1 MDNPLTGKNPA
12 KSEVEV
18 ERLLDMPLFKRL
30 KKLFDTNEKEIR
42 RLAAVVDRINAL
54 EPKFRAMGDGELRA
68 MTDQFRQ
75 RLQQGETLDDLLE
88 EAFAVT
94 REAARRTLGQR
105 HYDVQLMGGIVLHQG
120 RIAEMKTGEGKT
132 LAATLPAYLKALT
145 DRGGHVVTVND

>member
-54 EPKFRAMGDGELRA
+54 EPKFQATMGDGELRN
-68 MTDQFRQ
+68 DGPVPNVSSR
-75 RLQQGETLDDLLE
+75 
-88 EAFAVT
+88 
-94 REAARRTLGQR
+94 ARPWMIFWRRPLPLPGKPP
-105 HYDVQLMGGIVLHQG
+105 GGPWG
-120 RIAEMKTGEGKT
+120 
-132 LAATLPAYLKALT
+132 
-145 DRGGHVVTVND
+145 NDIMMCS